1 MVRENFIKKT
11 RCLSVFM
18 AAVLLVSVFAVGQAA
33 YAEMSDTAKYGIGGG
48 LIGALAGSM
57 GGKAGTGALI
67 GGGAGLALG
76 LLSDSSK
83 SNEQAKQDQASQ
95 DAYERGVRDGKRVNY
110 NAGAD
115 SKHIDKFGDDL
126 KN

>member
-1 MVRENFIKKT
+1 MISKNFTKKAK
-11 RCLSVFM
+11 CLSIFVTAF
-18 AAVLLVSVFAVGQAA
+18 LVISIFAVGQEA

-83 SNEQAKQDQASQ
+83 SKDQDRQDQASQ
-95 DAYERGVRDGKRVNY
+95 EAYERGVQDGKRVNY
-110 NAGAD
+110 NEEAD
-115 SKHIDKFGDDL
+115 SNHIDKFGNDL

>member
-1 MVRENFIKKT
+1 MYKNLIKKT
-11 RCLSVFM
+11 RCLSVLV
-18 AAVLLVSVFAVGQAA
+18 AAFLLVSVFAFHQAA

-57 GGKAGTGALI
+57 GGKAGMGALV

-76 LLSDSSK
+76 AISDSSK
-83 SNEQAKQDQASQ
+83 SDSSPKQDQAVQ
-95 DAYERGVRDGKRVNY
+95 DAYSKGVKDGKRVNY
-110 NAGAD
+110 NEDAD
-115 SKHIDKFGDDL
+115 GKHIDKFGDDM

>member
-1 MVRENFIKKT
+1 MYKNFTKKA
-11 RCLSVFM
+11 RFLSVLV
-18 AAVLLVSVFAVGQAA
+18 AAFLVVTVFAAHQAA

-57 GGKAGTGALI
+57 GGKAGMGALV

-76 LLSDSSK
+76 AISDSSK
-83 SNEQAKQDQASQ
+83 SSSDQKENQAVQ
-95 DAYERGVRDGKRVNY
+95 DAYEKGVKDGKRVNY
-110 NAGAD
+110 NED
-115 SKHIDKFGDDL
+115 SDNKHIDKFGDDL